1 MHTAFQP
8 KIQYV
13 YIKADTIVI
22 KRVIYIV
29 FLFAFI
35 TTPPL
40 KPKIIH
46 KRNIYHKLIL
56 LQDILLVI
64 RICQHQ
70 IILISIIVLSWFQ
83 SKLLMECPLL
93 RRIVPAVCHDK
104 HIKRYLLSCFVC
116 KVCNDASCLH
126 SISHFLRLDVF
137 CRGLT
142 PSSSQNFLL
151 GSGTQVSQSGP
162 EYSDN
167 SCFSCMLTFWTYL
180 MRCTYPWHWIKYS
193 TKYNRCHPIFS
204 LSW

>member
-1 MHTAFQP
+1 MPSYLANSPF
-8 KIQYV
+8 Y
-13 YIKADTIVI
+13 
-22 KRVIYIV
+22 
-29 FLFAFI
+29 FAGDRPRMVSQESVR
-35 TTPPL
+35 TPC
-40 KPKIIH
+40 
-46 KRNIYHKLIL
+46 
-56 LQDILLVI
+56 LVI
-64 RICQHQ
+64 FCSFCVYSLVPGVWHP
-70 IILISIIVLSWFQ
+70 VLV
-83 SKLLMECPLL
+83 ECPLF

-180 MRCTYPWHWIKYS
+180 MRCTYP
-193 TKYNRCHPIFS
+193 
-204 LSW
+204 

>member
-1 MHTAFQP
+1 MLSNTIDAFSDQIKTKCLPNYHLILGTSQHPINKEIIELPHIPKHKFDIYVFHFDEVMHTAFQP

-40 KPKIIH
+40 KPQIIH

-70 IILISIIVLSWFQ
+70 IILISIIVLS
-83 SKLLMECPLL
+83 
-93 RRIVPAVCHDK
+93 
-104 HIKRYLLSCFVC
+104 
-116 KVCNDASCLH
+116 
-126 SISHFLRLDVF
+126 
-137 CRGLT
+137 
-142 PSSSQNFLL
+142 
-151 GSGTQVSQSGP
+151 
-162 EYSDN
+162 
-167 SCFSCMLTFWTYL
+167 
-180 MRCTYPWHWIKYS
+180 
-193 TKYNRCHPIFS
+193 
-204 LSW
+204 